1 MLQQSQADYLRILE
15 NALQY
20 GLPVLMENVGLEL
33 DPIMESI
40 FLKEMF
46 RQSGSRHIKLG
57 EKIIE
62 YNDSFRWSMF
72 EWYSIWIEFIFSQIV
87 LLLLLCRIY
96 LTTKLRKPCYPAEI
110 SAKVTIVN
118 FEATNSILETY
129 LLAVIVSRERPDLE
143 AEKMQLTTHRT
154 ETSRL
159 ERLKLEVVQ
168 LEKIS
173 SFCYSTCIDPCQW
186 WRKKFS

>member
-62 YNDSFRWSMF
+62 YNDSFRWAM
-72 EWYSIWIEFIFSQIV
+72 
-87 LLLLLCRIY
+87 LCNGIQ
-96 LTTKLRKPCYPAEI
+96 
-110 SAKVTIVN
+110 
-118 FEATNSILETY
+118 FG
-129 LLAVIVSRERPDLE
+129 VS
-143 AEKMQLTTHRT
+143 
-154 ETSRL
+154 SSF
-159 ERLKLEVVQ
+159 LKL
-168 LEKIS
+168 
-173 SFCYSTCIDPCQW
+173 CYCCCFVGFI
-186 WRKKFS
+186 